1 MPFLAAVLIG
11 TAVAGG
17 VATMARGN
25 AEAAAAE
32 QRNQQAYQNWLF
44 QLRETGTY
52 NAREQFLAAYNFAQ
66 QTKRNSAITDSA
78 YRTKTEKT
86 FNLKDVNS
94 FQHRQLANQG
104 TQAAAS
110 LMNAMAMKNISVN
123 SGMYANLSIAQN
135 LDLIRNASQLKKNYR
150 SELQNIDRE
159 FRGSMAQ
166 KTENIFVPNIR
177 QAPDRPGYENPS
189 IYSTAGYISG
199 GLQIGGAVAGGII
212 GGSMGGGG
220 AAAG

>member
-1 MPFLAAVLIG
+1 
-11 TAVAGG
+11 
-17 VATMARGN
+17 
-25 AEAAAAE
+25 
-32 QRNQQAYQNWLF
+32 
-44 QLRETGTY
+44 
-52 NAREQFLAAYNFAQ
+52 LAAYNFAQ

-94 FQHRQLANQG
+94 FQHRQLANQS

-135 LDLIRNASQLKKNYR
+135 LDLIRNASQLKKNYKT
-150 SELQNIDRE
+150 EMQNIDRE
-159 FRGSMAQ
+159 FRGAMSQ

-177 QAPDRPGYENPS
+177 QAPDRPGYEDGS

-199 GLQIGGAVAGGII
+199 GLQIGGAIAGGII

-220 AAAG
+220 ATTG